1 MMIKT
6 ERTDRGHG
14 SPYDRGAADSWYGR
28 TPVPHYFEEASYSS
42 TRYSADDMSEKELA
56 DYWQGWEDN
65 ESDPDA
71 RKEW

>member
-1 MMIKT
+1 MIKK

-28 TPVPHYFEEASYSS
+28 TPVPHYFEEGSYNS
-42 TRYSADDMSEKELA
+42 TRYSAEDMTEKELA

>member
-1 MMIKT
+1 MIKK

-28 TPVPHYFEEASYSS
+28 TPVPHYFEEGSYNS
-42 TRYSADDMSEKELA
+42 TRYSAEDMTEKELT